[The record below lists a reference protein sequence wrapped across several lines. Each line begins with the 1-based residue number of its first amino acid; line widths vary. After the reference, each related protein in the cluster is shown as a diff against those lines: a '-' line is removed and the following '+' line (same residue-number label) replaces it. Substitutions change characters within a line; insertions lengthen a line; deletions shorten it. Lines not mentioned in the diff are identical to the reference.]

1 MDSVLIAPMAAESA
15 VLVPVPEAERAV
27 GGHRDRLDRAAA
39 WGVPAHVTVPYPFV
53 APPAIT
59 ATVIAGLADA
69 VGTATAAARR
79 RDTRPRGRWMLKRSG
94 PGRARGAEHNIHGF
108 AAQVASDRSDLVFP
122 RTRQASDA
130 TTAR

>member
-39 WGVPAHVTVPYPFV
+39 WGVPAHVTVLYPFV

-69 VGTATAAARR
+69 VGTATAAAAPERYQTAR
-79 RDTRPRGRWMLKRSG
+79 PMDAEEVRARTRPRL
-94 PGRARGAEHNIHGF
+94 RAQHSRFCCAGG
-108 AAQVASDRSDLVFP
+108 QRP
-122 RTRQASDA
+122 Q
-130 TTAR
+130 